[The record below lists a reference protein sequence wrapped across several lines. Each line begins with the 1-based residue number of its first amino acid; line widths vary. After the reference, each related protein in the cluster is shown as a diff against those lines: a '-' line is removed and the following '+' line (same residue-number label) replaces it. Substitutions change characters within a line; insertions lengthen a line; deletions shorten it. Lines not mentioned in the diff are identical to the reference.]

1 MSAHGFASAFAA
13 ELDAY
18 LAFKEKMGFYG
29 ASRIWY
35 LTLISQ
41 TGRG

>member
-1 MSAHGFASAFAA
+1 MSAHGFTSTFAP

-29 ASRIWY
+29 SSR
-35 LTLISQ
+35 T
-41 TGRG
+41 